1 MYNTLLQL
9 KNSPPPVKF
18 IMDSYHESILKIAA

>member
-9 KNSPPPVKF
+9 KNSPPPVEL
-18 IMDSYHESILKIAA
+18 DSYHESILKIAA